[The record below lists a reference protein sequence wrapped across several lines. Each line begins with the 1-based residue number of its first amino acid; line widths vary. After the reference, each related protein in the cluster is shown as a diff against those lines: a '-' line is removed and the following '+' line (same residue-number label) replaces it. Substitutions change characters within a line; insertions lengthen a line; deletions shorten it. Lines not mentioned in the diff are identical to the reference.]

1 MTILEKILKNRVYL
15 TILLSISI
23 FIFIWILSVAWNVFY
38 PFNKSTQATIANYFH
53 PSNISKDIVM
63 VEIDEKTV
71 WNIWRF
77 PFDRTVYVPII
88 ERLNDSWAA
97 IIAFDV
103 IFPDKSN
110 PESDI
115 KFSQAIKDAKN
126 IIFGLSFSNS
136 WNKYIEKPLEILNKY
151 LLGKWISSPIVDNVT
166 KVSYWYKPYY
176 RDIKDKVTY
185 EFFPVVIAKKFL
197 WIDEPS
203 ISRKIGYDLWEGT
216 ILPYIQDNKHLVYVN
231 QIWALNYPRIS
242 FYDIYNENEFQRVK
256 KQIDL
261 EWKIV
266 IIWATAKALD
276 DTISTTMWEMYGV
289 YYHANALSMILN
301 WNWIKFLPTSL
312 EWVLLLLVLIIS
324 IYFNL
329 SRSWNILLISNIFII
344 AVFWIF
350 FPIFTAV
357 FADMIINHIYELY
370 IALIFGLAL
379 SNIFKYMIENKHKN
393 KLNKALWEY
402 VSKDIAS
409 EILSWSWKI
418 NLDGEQKN
426 IAMFFSDIE
435 WFTTISEKFTP
446 EDLVKFLREYL
457 SSMSNIILDERGFIN
472 KYEWDAI
479 MALWWVF
486 GSQKWKDTHDACE
499 SALKQQET
507 LKELNIKWEREWFAE
522 IKARIWI
529 HVWNAI
535 IWNIWAEWRKME
547 FTALWDNVNLAS
559 RLEWVNKFYG
569 TYICVSEDVVNQTK
583 DNFSYRYLDKIRV
596 KWKDQPVVI
605 YELLA
610 RKGCLTE
617 KRKATILK
625 FTQWIKCYLSQDFE
639 EAVKIFNACM
649 QDWDIPSKT
658 YYERSKEFLDTPPKG
673 IWEWIW
679 NHDEK

>member
-1 MTILEKILKNRVYL
+1 MINLEKILKNRAYL
-15 TILLSISI
+15 TLSLSVVI
-23 FIFIWILSVAWNVFY
+23 FIFIWILSVAGNVFY

-53 PSNISKDIVM
+53 PNSVSKDIVM

-71 WNIWRF
+71 GNIWRF
-77 PFDRTVYVPII
+77 PFDRTAYIPVI
-88 ERLNDSWAA
+88 ERLNESWAA
-97 IIAFDV
+97 VIAFDV

-110 PESDI
+110 PESDE
-115 KFSQAIKDAKN
+115 KFSQAIKKAKN
-126 IIFGLSFSNS
+126 IIFWLSFSNS
-136 WNKYIEKPLEILNKY
+136 GNKFIEKPLEIFDKY
-151 LLGKWISSPIVDNVT
+151 LLWKWISSPIVDNVT
-166 KVSYWYKPYY
+166 KISYWYKPYY
-176 RDIKDKVTY
+176 RDKKDRVTY

-197 WIDEPS
+197 LIDEPS
-203 ISRKIGYDLWEGT
+203 ISRKVWYDLWEWT

-231 QIWALNYPRIS
+231 QMWALNYPRIS
-242 FYDIYNENEFQRVK
+242 FYDLYNENEFKRVQ

-261 EWKIV
+261 NGKII

-289 YYHANALSMILN
+289 YFHANALSMILN
-301 WNWIKFLPTSL
+301 GTGIKFLPTSL
-312 EWVLLLLVLIIS
+312 EWILLLLVLIIS

-329 SRSWNILLISNIFII
+329 SRSGNILLLSNIFII
-344 AVFWIF
+344 SAFWIF

-370 IALIFGLAL
+370 IALIFWLAL

-402 VSKDIAS
+402 VSKDIAA
-409 EILSWSWKI
+409 EILSWSGKV

-446 EDLVKFLREYL
+446 EDLVRFLREYL
-457 SSMSNIILDERGFIN
+457 SSMSHIILDERGFIN

-486 GSQKWKDTHDACE
+486 WPQKWKDAHYACE
-499 SALKQQET
+499 SALQQQER
-507 LKELNIKWEREWFAE
+507 LKELNLKWEREWFAE

-535 IWNIWAEWRKME
+535 IWNIWAQWRKME

-569 TYICVSEDVVNQTK
+569 TYICVSEEVVNLTK
-583 DNFSYRYLDKIRV
+583 DSFSYRYLDKIRV
-596 KWKDQPVVI
+596 KWKDKPVVI
-605 YELLA
+605 YELLS
-610 RKGCLTE
+610 RKGCLIEAKKDLILEFT
-617 KRKATILK
+617 KA
-625 FTQWIKCYLSQDFE
+625 IKLYLSQEFE
-639 EAVKIFNACM
+639 EAAKIFDKCIEK
-649 QDWDIPSKT
+649 WDAPSKT
-658 YYERSKEFLDTPPKG
+658 YYERCQLYKNNLPWDK
-673 IWEWIW
+673 WDWVW
-679 NHDEK
+679 NHDSK